1 MRRLLATLLAYC
13 LIAIPALADE
23 RGDTVRQIEL
33 AKKEVSELEK
43 ALATLKGQQT
53 DSLKQLRKTETDIAN
68 LEKEMAQL
76 KKELTDTEN
85 KLTWLKEEQQKTEEK
100 RQQQEQVFASQA
112 KATYESGRQE
122 YLKLLLNQQN
132 PDKVSRMLVYY
143 DYLSQARLVQLTE
156 FKETVKQLAD
166 IEAEMSHYQQQ
177 LKEQTNTLHTQ
188 RQQLAEV
195 RKKRLQI
202 LASINQQIK
211 QKNDRIAE
219 REKDQVALNQVLKT
233 IDDTLAKERTI
244 YTQPTATASTN
255 QGQQVIAGVAPL
267 VGNFAKARGKLPW
280 PVTGKITASYGS
292 IRGDDNRS
300 KWDGVLITTPRG
312 TAVKAIY
319 KGRVV
324 YSDWLRG
331 VGWLIIID
339 HGQGYYSLYG
349 HNQNLLKKVGNTI
362 NSGDTIATVG
372 NSGGTEQ
379 AALYFSI
386 RQHGQAVNPA
396 LWCH

>member
-1 MRRLLATLLAYC
+1 MRRLLAILLAYS
-13 LIAIPALADE
+13 LITIPVLADE
-23 RGDTVRQIEL
+23 RSDTVRQIEL
-33 AKKEVSELEK
+33 AKKEVVELEK
-43 ALATLKGQQT
+43 ALAQLKGQQT
-53 DSLKQLRKTETDIAN
+53 DSLKQLRKTETEIAN
-68 LEKEMAQL
+68 LEKQMAQL
-76 KKELTDTEN
+76 KKELADTES
-85 KLTWLKEEQQKTEEK
+85 KLAWLKEEQQKTEEK

-132 PDKVSRMLVYY
+132 PDKVSRTLVYY

-177 LKEQTNTLHTQ
+177 LNEQNNTLQTQ
-188 RQQLAEV
+188 RTQLADV

-202 LASINQQIK
+202 LASINKQIK
-211 QKNDRIAE
+211 QKNDRILE

-233 IDDTLAKERTI
+233 IDDTLAKERTTI
-244 YTQPTATASTN
+244 SQPAMTTSHS
-255 QGQQVIAGVAPL
+255 QGQPVVAGAAPIT
-267 VGNFAKARGKLPW
+267 GNFTQARGKLPW

-292 IRGDDNRS
+292 VRGDDNRS
-300 KWDGVLITTPRG
+300 KWDGVLITTARG
-312 TAVKAIY
+312 TPVKAIY

-349 HNQNLLKKVGNTI
+349 HNQTLLKKVGNMI

-386 RQHGQAVNPA
+386 RQQGQAVNPA